1 MTKCS
6 SVAAIGAR
14 TWRRTLA
21 TGLIWTALGLGAG
34 LFSAPVCAQGMSE
47 SETKAEA
54 ARLYNEAKKAL
65 SEERYRDAA
74 TNFEAASRLR
84 PHAVALYT
92 AAQAWE
98 LAGEK
103 ARAADAFALALAT
116 PKLNESQAA
125 RARERLDA
133 LEQELGVVSVLGED
147 TTRVQLDDHSE
158 FKAPATLHA
167 SDGSHVLLILRADG
181 SVERRNLEVKAGEVL
196 EVDAEAKAEEPPKEA
211 PKPKPLAEPQLK
223 PVREEPEPKES
234 PWKTV
239 GFITAGAGVASL
251 LGGVLL
257 GLSAQ
262 DAETAYKAGPTR
274 ESFDHAKGLESKT
287 NIMLIAGGVLT
298 AAGVT
303 LIVWQPGASE
313 GGAQGKM
320 SVGLGPAQLWAKGN
334 F

>member
-6 SVAAIGAR
+6 SFTAKRA
-14 TWRRTLA
+14 WRRTVA
-21 TGLIWTALGLGAG
+21 SALIWAAVGLGG
-34 LFSAPVCAQGMSE
+34 TLTSSPSNAQEMSE
-47 SETKAEA
+47 AETKAEA
-54 ARLYNEAKKAL
+54 SRLYNEAKKAL

-116 PKLNESQAA
+116 PKLNESQAQ

-158 FKAPATLHA
+158 FKAPARLHA
-167 SDGSHVLLILRADG
+167 SGGSHVLLILRADG
-181 SVERRNLEVKAGEVL
+181 SVERRTFEVKAGEVL
-196 EVDAEAKAEEPPKEA
+196 ELDAEAKAEEPPKE
-211 PKPKPLAEPQLK
+211 
-223 PVREEPEPKES
+223 EPEPKKLAEPELKPVKVEPEKVS

-239 GFITAGAGVASL
+239 GFVTAGAGLASV

-257 GLSAQ
+257 GLSAS

-274 ESFDHAKGLESKT
+274 ESFDHAKGLQTKT

-298 AAGVT
+298 AAGIT
-303 LIVWQPGASE
+303 LIVWQPDASE
-313 GGAQGKM
+313 GGARGKM
-320 SVGLGPAQLWAKGN
+320 SVGLGPAALWAKGS

>member
-1 MTKCS
+1 MTKVS
-6 SVAAIGAR
+6 SFAPSGAR
-14 TWRRTLA
+14 TRRRTIA
-21 TGLIWTALGLGAG
+21 SALIWAAVGLGG
-34 LFSAPVCAQGMSE
+34 GIVSNPVHAQEMSE
-47 SETKAEA
+47 AETKAEA
-54 ARLYNEAKKAL
+54 SRLYNEAKRAL

-98 LAGEK
+98 LAGEP

-133 LEQELGVVSVLGED
+133 LEQALGVVSVLGDD

-158 FKAPATLHA
+158 FKAPARLHA
-167 SDGSHVLLILRADG
+167 SSGSHVLLILRADG
-181 SVERRNLEVKAGEVL
+181 SVERRNIEVKEKEVL
-196 EVDAEAKAEEPPKEA
+196 ELDAEAKPEEA
-211 PKPKPLAEPQLK
+211 PKPQPKPKKLAEPQLK
-223 PVREEPEPKES
+223 PVQEEEPKAES

-239 GFITAGAGVASL
+239 GFVTAGAGLASV

-257 GLSAQ
+257 GLSAK

-274 ESFDHAKGLESKT
+274 EGFDHAQGLQTKT

-298 AAGVT
+298 AAGIT
-303 LIVWQPGASE
+303 LIVWQPDASE
-313 GGAQGKM
+313 GGAKGKM
-320 SVGLGPAQLWAKGN
+320 SLGLGPAQLWAKGI